1 MPLTFGSLFTGAGG
15 IDLGIEQVGWQCK
28 FQVEW
33 DEHCSQTLAY
43 HWPTV
48 PRWRDVAGVT
58 GSRLP
63 AVDLVTFGS
72 PCQDLSIAGKRA
84 GMAGGRSSLFYEA
97 SRVIREMRHA
107 TRNESPRWV
116 LWENV
121 PGALRSNGGRDFGA
135 VLDELADIGALAIE
149 WHLLDARFF
158 AVPQRR
164 RRLFVLACLD
174 PAAHNRGARAV
185 LPVATGGGGDL
196 AQSEPP
202 QPFDTRTAEGG
213 TTARSTEAPEV
224 TTVWAF
230 DSTMSNMTQFHNDMS
245 PTLKVGSGLKISSPP
260 AVYRIGEPLR
270 RLTPLECER
279 VQGYPDNHTAHRADG
294 RTNNDSIR
302 YRMCGNGVAAPVAA
316 WIGEHIAIADT
327 EMRGTAND
335 L

>member
-1 MPLTFGSLFTGAGG
+1 VPLTFGSLFTGAGG
-15 IDLGIEQVGWQCK
+15 IDLGIEKAGWQCK

-48 PRWRDVAGVT
+48 PRWRDVSGVM

-63 AVDLVTFGS
+63 AADLVTFGS

-97 SRVIREMRHA
+97 SRVIREMRHE
-107 TRNESPRWV
+107 TGNKSPRWV

-174 PAAHNRGARAV
+174 PAAHSRGARAV
-185 LPVATGGGGDL
+185 LPVATSGGGDL
-196 AQSEPP
+196 AQGQQA
-202 QPFDTRTAEGG
+202 QPADTDTGEGG
-213 TTARSTEAPEV
+213 TAAPSTEASQV
-224 TTVWAF
+224 AAVWAF
-230 DSTMSNMTQFHNDMS
+230 DSTMSNMTQFHNDIA
-245 PTLKVGSGLKISSPP
+245 PTLKVGSGLKIPSPP
-260 AVYRIGEPLR
+260 AVYRTGEPMR

-279 VQGYPDNHTAHRADG
+279 LQGYPDGHTARRIDG
-294 RTNNDSIR
+294 LTNNDAIR

-316 WIGEHIAIADT
+316 WIGEHIAIADK
-327 EMRGTAND
+327 EMRAAVNE